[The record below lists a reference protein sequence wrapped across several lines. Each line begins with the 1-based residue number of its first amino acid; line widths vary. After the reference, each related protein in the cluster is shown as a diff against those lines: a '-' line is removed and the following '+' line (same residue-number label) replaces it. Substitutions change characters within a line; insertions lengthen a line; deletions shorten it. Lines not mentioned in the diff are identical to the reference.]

1 MYYFSLKWCK
11 QLLNNVTYLSNGM
24 LKCLQKISFKTHL
37 IKLVKVSFPKKENFP
52 DDDVSQS
59 ERPKEK
65 GMKGHRGLEGALM
78 SPCATAS
85 GHENVLNDCW
95 PDPRL
100 DALLS
105 T

>member
-1 MYYFSLKWCK
+1 MTKAV
-11 QLLNNVTYLSNGM
+11 NIVTYLSNGM
-24 LKCLQKISFKTHL
+24 RKCLHWSTLKTT
-37 IKLVKVSFPKKENFP
+37 VSNWKRHHTPP
-52 DDDVSQS
+52 QMTMCL
-59 ERPKEK
+59 ERETRRERDERHSK
-65 GMKGHRGLEGALM
+65 HRGLERGMM

-85 GHENVLNDCW
+85 GHQNVLNDCW